1 MASYFKLHM
10 CYPNGR
16 IEEIDEMFKTARDAF
31 DYGQNMLMQSANTE
45 RFHGGDDESKSEPS
59 FTIYEIQDGVSR
71 LRYDSR
77 G

>member
-1 MASYFKLHM
+1 MASYFKLHR

-16 IEEIDEMFKTARDAF
+16 IEEIDEMCKTARDAF
-31 DYGQNMLMQSANTE
+31 DYGQNMLMQIANTE
-45 RFHGGDDESKSEPS
+45 RFHGGDDESKGEPS